1 MPSQTLT
8 IMPLTRK
15 LVKDY
20 VLLMH
25 VLVFSMFDILKSYQ
39 TTPNNELFLARA
51 FFNPQTTMNAMSFI
65 IT

>member
-25 VLVFSMFDILKSYQ
+25 VLVF
-39 TTPNNELFLARA
+39 
-51 FFNPQTTMNAMSFI
+51 
-65 IT
+65 